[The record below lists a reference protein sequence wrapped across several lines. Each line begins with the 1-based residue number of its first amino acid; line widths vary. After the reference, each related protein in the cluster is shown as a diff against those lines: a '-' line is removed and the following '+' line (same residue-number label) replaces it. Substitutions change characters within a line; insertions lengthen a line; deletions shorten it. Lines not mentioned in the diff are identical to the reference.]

1 MADHYSVIFRG
12 DIVLGENLADV
23 KHKLGQLF
31 KVDDARIERIFTGKP
46 VPLKVN
52 IALVQAKKYQAALAQ
67 AGAVTAIIDNSADT
81 ASNARIAPAS
91 SLVQNIP
98 AADSPIK
105 TATTKAPAG
114 IFSLAPAGSRLLEDR
129 QLVSH
134 KPIDITHIAL
144 SPQGGNIVNDAE
156 RQAPLPAL
164 VNADDLTWGIAEIGE
179 VILQATKKLK
189 IKPVNVDADILSLA
203 DVGSSLLNEDD
214 RQSFEALDVDIS
226 YLQLAPHNPFR

>member
-23 KHKLGQLF
+23 KLKLGQLF
-31 KVDDARIERIFTGKP
+31 KVDDARIERMFTGKP
-46 VPLKVN
+46 VPLKAN
-52 IALVQAKKYQAALAQ
+52 IALVQAKKYQTALAQ
-67 AGAVTAIIDNSADT
+67 AGAVTAIIDNSAET
-81 ASNARIAPAS
+81 GSKVRIAPANS
-91 SLVQNIP
+91 RVQNMP

-105 TATTKAPAG
+105 TATTKAPVG
-114 IFSLAPAGSRLLEDR
+114 IFSLAPAGSTLLEDR

-144 SPQGGNIVNDAE
+144 SPQQGNIVNEAE

-164 VNADDLTWGIAEIGE
+164 VNADDLTWDIAEIGE
-179 VILQATKKLK
+179 VLLQAAEKPK
-189 IKPVNVDADILSLA
+189 IKPVSVDAEVLSLA

-214 RQSFEALDVDIS
+214 RQLFKAVDVDIS
-226 YLQLAPHNPFR
+226 HLQLAPHNPLR